1 MARFHMNNDIYEV
14 TRDDYVGFLWQIKKE
29 AMKVEEENSNDF
41 HFIKTYSVNTGNY
54 LCMRMI
60 PSEDNKIDIEHYYIF
75 NMPEDS
81 ERQPPKP
88 VRKIVLETKE
98 EVQEFFNILSKI
110 NNKK

>member
-1 MARFHMNNDIYEV
+1 MNNDIYEV

-29 AMKVEEENSNDF
+29 AMRVEEENSNDF

-60 PSEDNKIDIEHYYIF
+60 PSKDNKTDIEHYYIF
-75 NMPEDS
+75 NMPEDN

-110 NNKK
+110 NKKDLNK